1 MEEQLRHTTEALL
14 RKYMDGTTTAAEE
27 QQLRHTMQ
35 NEAIPAKWETYR
47 LMLAGKPRTL
57 PADDILEED
66 LTEEFDTICRNRNTA
81 RRRTLLL
88 RWTAAAAIVA
98 VALTVGWNAFHRP
111 KEHPAPAI
119 ADSNTART
127 APKQDQP
134 APAEH
139 TTAAPAEPTPRP
151 GIPAQPLAA
160 TARATARTTARITPE
175 AAPAVPAASSD
186 DEDDA
191 PMEYGEDVNALLAE
205 RLDGVDRQIAQMRE
219 LMTEN
224 GDIPDYVYA
233 EP

>member
-35 NEAIPAKWETYR
+35 NEAIPAEWETYR

-57 PADDILEED
+57 PPDHILEED
-66 LTEEFDTICRNRNTA
+66 LTEEFDAICRNRNTA

-98 VALTVGWNAFHRP
+98 VVLTVGWNAFHRP
-111 KEHPAPAI
+111 KENPAPAI
-119 ADSNTART
+119 ADSAPART
-127 APKQDQP
+127 APRQDQP
-134 APAEH
+134 APAER
-139 TTAAPAEPTPRP
+139 TTAAPAETTPRP
-151 GIPAQPLAA
+151 GIPAHPLAA
-160 TARATARTTARITPE
+160 TPRTTARTAPE
-175 AAPAVPAASSD
+175 AAPAVPAANSD
-186 DEDDA
+186 DEDAA
-191 PMEYGEDVNALLAE
+191 PMDYDEDMNALLAE
-205 RLDGVDRQIAQMRE
+205 RLDGVDRQIAQMRA